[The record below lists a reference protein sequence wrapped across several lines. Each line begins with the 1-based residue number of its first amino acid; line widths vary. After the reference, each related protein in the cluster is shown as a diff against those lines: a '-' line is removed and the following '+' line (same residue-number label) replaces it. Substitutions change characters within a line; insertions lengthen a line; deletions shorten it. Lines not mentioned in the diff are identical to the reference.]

1 MTRVKSSKSKCSKIN
16 AQDDLTK
23 RRTVWKQGLSNPLLR
38 SWSESQAPDEI
49 APKVLEVLL
58 GFLGSSKRSQSG
70 GDISTTEPR
79 RTEKLKD
86 LLIGINKLTRTLE
99 QEISSRLQNNS
110 LSPERLLVSDQDQIT
125 INQAGGE
132 EDQTRIASHKP
143 YDSSDG
149 PISLI
154 FICGNDLNPAS
165 MSDHLLETVATVNS
179 LRAEIDRL
187 RYGETPTLIYL
198 TVLPKGAEQRLAK
211 ALGIKR
217 VAAIGIKSTLI
228 SEKLILRQIID
239 QSMKKLYPWNKSSD
253 SFDSERAIGRSRSQE
268 TRYILSH
275 IKHYKTSAP
284 IKSKSK
290 NKNKAGK

>member
-38 SWSESQAPDEI
+38 SCRSESQAPDEI

-217 VAAIGIKSTLI
+217 VAAIDSNIREVDPKTDYRSEHEKTI
-228 SEKLILRQIID
+228 SLE
-239 QSMKKLYPWNKSSD
+239 
-253 SFDSERAIGRSRSQE
+253 
-268 TRYILSH
+268 
-275 IKHYKTSAP
+275 
-284 IKSKSK
+284 
-290 NKNKAGK
+290 